1 MRHQGKITDWK
12 DDRGFGFI
20 TPNGGGA
27 KVFVH
32 ISAFRNGEAR
42 PVGHDLV
49 TYELVG
55 TGVTAKGPQAANVAH
70 VDRARTVSRA
80 PTHLPAHAPRR
91 DIGFSKWISALLL
104 IALAVFGWQKYSAQ
118 RDVIAGNAEAFI
130 DSSANSQKTNSIA
143 DQFSNSASSS
153 SFKCEGKKF
162 CTQMTSC
169 EEAKFYLRNC
179 PDVQIDGD
187 GNGIPCE
194 KQWCK

>member
-32 ISAFRNGEAR
+32 ISAFRKGEAR
-42 PVGHDLV
+42 PAGNDLV
-49 TYELVG
+49 TYELAHAG
-55 TGVTAKGPQAANVAH
+55 GKGPQATDVAH
-70 VDRARTVSRA
+70 VDRARVVSRG
-80 PTHLPAHAPRR
+80 PAGVPRR
-91 DIGFSKWISALLL
+91 DIGLLRRISALLL
-104 IALAVFGWQKYSAQ
+104 IALAVFGWQKYSTK
-118 RDVIAGNAEAFI
+118 RDAVAGNVEAFMG
-130 DSSANSQKTNSIA
+130 SSANSPKANLLA
-143 DQFSNSASSS
+143 EQFSTNVSSS
-153 SFKCEGKKF
+153 AFKCEGKKY
-162 CTQMTSC
+162 CSQMSSC

-179 PDVQIDGD
+179 PGVQIDGD